1 MITAATEVSTTNAR
15 DFDSKFPLPNIN
27 ENRQH
32 KIVSHVGKKALD
44 ESNAQPAKSIMGK
57 IGQWFESRFPNLGSP
72 SRDESV
78 ASSSDESYD
87 DLAVD
92 DAVSPCPTPG
102 APIVQV
108 PVENATDEAAQP
120 HLKSDKGP
128 STHQR
133 TFELFA
139 TGTSNFDNQLKA
151 KALYQ
156 ERQMQS
162 QQSLQKAL
170 NAISDMPETGL
181 TKAQTTRAEELIQ
194 TVRQHGV
201 EWSEG
206 VWSNKRAKQNLE
218 EEIRLL
224 IDEKQTNHPLLTNQ
238 YMQKSQTK
246 TEFVQMCLGL
256 VKSLHENAISAA
268 RAIGR

>member
-1 MITAATEVSTTNAR
+1 MTTAATEVSTTNAR
-15 DFDSKFPLPNIN
+15 DFDSKFPLPNID

-32 KIVSHVGKKALD
+32 KKVSRVGKKAL
-44 ESNAQPAKSIMGK
+44 EGSNAQPAKSVMGK
-57 IGQWFESRFPNLGSP
+57 IGQWFKSRLPNLGSP
-72 SRDESV
+72 TRDESI
-78 ASSSDESYD
+78 ASSSSDNND
-87 DLAVD
+87 GDLAVD
-92 DAVSPCPTPG
+92 DAMSAGPVPA
-102 APIVQV
+102 APIVQ
-108 PVENATDEAAQP
+108 PPLEKAADEVAHP
-120 HLKSDKGP
+120 LNSDKKP

-139 TGTSNFDNQLKA
+139 TGTANFDNQLRA

-162 QQSLQKAL
+162 QQTLQRAL
-170 NAISDMPETGL
+170 NAIADMPETGL
-181 TKAQTTRAEELIQ
+181 TKNQTNRAEELIQ
-194 TVRQHGV
+194 TVRQQGV

-206 VWSNKRAKQNLE
+206 VWSDKRAKQNLE